1 MTFTSLEF
9 VFLFYPFFLCVYH
22 FLNKKHPTKTV
33 IFLIIVSLFFVYKAN
48 LTSLIVLAISV
59 ITNYLIAYYIQ
70 KYKHE
75 ALIKILVFSGVV
87 FNIAFLLGFKFFGNS
102 FFEFLSKYME
112 LSVNKKFTKT
122 FPLGLSFYTLYQ
134 ISFLIDIYKKKAHS
148 ISFMKYLVSV
158 SLFAQFSSGPIFSY
172 KKIASQ
178 FKLLG
183 KLDVERTMI
192 YSGISLFT
200 FGLFKKIFFAD
211 PLASIIDSLYLSL
224 NQGLIFTFEDSLFA
238 TWGFLLQ
245 FYFDFSAY
253 SDMAIGIGLSLGLK
267 FPINFNSPLK
277 ATSAGDFFLRWHIS
291 FFSFARDYVFLKISK
306 SIRKKMPGSAL
317 RKQLL
322 GWGIGVFVSYIVIAL
337 WHSTSLNSL
346 IIGVIMG
353 ITVILFQIPSI
364 FFNLKGKKSKEESFF
379 GGLQIFFKRILLLLI
394 VSLSLV
400 AFRLNDIRKVGKIIK
415 GFGNMSAE
423 NSLEAVNNIVFFG
436 FNSLSIPLLFF
447 ILIATVTTIYLPNTM
462 ELIGLVDVNKD
473 KWYHKFLWKPNL
485 IWGLIIGAFLIFYLL
500 IGHNNVQLF
509 VLEYFQNF

>member
-1 MTFTSLEF
+1 MSFTSLEF
-9 VFLFYPFFLCVYH
+9 VFLFYPFFLYVYH
-22 FLNKKHPTKTV
+22 YLNKIHPTKTV

-48 LTSLIVLAISV
+48 FTSLIVLAISV

-75 ALIKILVFSGVV
+75 ALIIILVFSGVV
-87 FNIAFLLGFKFFGNS
+87 FNISFLFGFKLFGNS

-112 LSVNKKFTKT
+112 LNLNKNLTKT
-122 FPLGLSFYTLYQ
+122 FPVGLSFYTLYQ
-134 ISFLIDIYKKKAHS
+134 ISFLIDIYKKKAYS
-148 ISFMKYLVSV
+148 LPFMKYLVSV

-183 KLDVERTMI
+183 KLHVERTMI

-211 PLASIIDSLYLSL
+211 PLTSVIDSLYLSL
-224 NQGLIFTFEDSLFA
+224 NQGVIFTFEDSLLA

-291 FFSFARDYVFLKISK
+291 FFSIARDYIFLNISK
-306 SIRKKMPGSAL
+306 SVRKNISGSAL
-317 RKQLL
+317 RKQLV
-322 GWGIGVFVSYIVIAL
+322 GWVFGVFVSYIVIAL
-337 WHSTSLNSL
+337 WHSTSLTSL

-364 FFNLKGKKSKEESFF
+364 FFNLKGKKNNEESFF

-394 VSLSLV
+394 ASLSLV
-400 AFRLNDIRKVGKIIK
+400 AFRLNNITKVGKIIK
-415 GFGNMSAE
+415 GFGNMSIE
-423 NSLEAVNNIVFFG
+423 NSLEAVNNVVFFG
-436 FNSLSIPLLFF
+436 FNSLSVPLLFF
-447 ILIATVTTIYLPNTM
+447 ILIATVTTTYLPNTM
-462 ELIGLVDVNKD
+462 ELFGLVDVKRD

-500 IGHNNVQLF
+500 IGYKNEQQFLI
-509 VLEYFQNF
+509 ERFQGF

>member
-1 MTFTSLEF
+1 MSFTSLEF
-9 VFLFYPFFLCVYH
+9 VFLFYPFVLFVYH
-22 FLNKKHPTKTV
+22 FLNKKHPTKTI

-87 FNIAFLLGFKFFGNS
+87 FNISFLLSFKFFGNP
-102 FFEFLSKYME
+102 FFEFFSKYME
-112 LSVNKKFTKT
+112 LNENLTKT

-134 ISFLIDIYKKKAHS
+134 ISFLIDIYKKKADS
-148 ISFMKYLVSV
+148 IPFMKYLVSV

-183 KLDVERTMI
+183 KLQVERTMI
-192 YSGISLFT
+192 YSGVSLFA

-211 PLASIIDSLYLSL
+211 PLTSAINSLYSSL
-224 NQGLIFTFEDSLFA
+224 NQGLIFTFEESLIA

-277 ATSAGDFFLRWHIS
+277 ATSVGDLVLRWHIS
-291 FFSFARDYVFLKISK
+291 FFSIVRDYVFLNISK
-306 SIRKKMPGSAL
+306 SIRKNMTGSGL
-317 RKQLL
+317 RKQLV
-322 GWGIGVFVSYIVIAL
+322 GWVFGVFVSYIVIAL
-337 WHSTSLNSL
+337 WHSTSLHSL

-353 ITVILFQIPSI
+353 ITVILFQIPTI
-364 FFNLKGKKSKEESFF
+364 FFNLKGKKNKEESFL
-379 GGLQIFFKRILLLLI
+379 GGAQIFFKRILLLLI
-394 VSLSLV
+394 ASLSLA

-415 GFGNMSAE
+415 GFGNVSLE
-423 NSLEAVNNIVFFG
+423 NSLEAVNNVVFFG
-436 FNSLSIPLLFF
+436 FNSLSIPLLVF
-447 ILIATVTTIYLPNTM
+447 ILIATVTATYLPNTM
-462 ELIGLVDVNKD
+462 EIFGLVDVKND

-485 IWGLIIGAFLIFYLL
+485 TWGLLVSAFLIFYLL
-500 IGHNNVQLF
+500 IGHNYVKPFLI
-509 VLEYFQNF
+509 EIYRWTS